1 MLLSLWIIFKD
12 YQYILMELVP
22 DKIKIEAHLLQR
34 FIELLKKAEK
44 FFNGKVIDQTIQRK
58 VISSIAFFFYNYFEN
73 PQLEICIS
81 KAELLHITHSVGKG
95 FFTRMPEE
103 FIKLISTL

>member
-58 VISSIAFFFYNYFEN
+58 VISSIAF
-73 PQLEICIS
+73 L
-81 KAELLHITHSVGKG
+81 
-95 FFTRMPEE
+95 
-103 FIKLISTL
+103 